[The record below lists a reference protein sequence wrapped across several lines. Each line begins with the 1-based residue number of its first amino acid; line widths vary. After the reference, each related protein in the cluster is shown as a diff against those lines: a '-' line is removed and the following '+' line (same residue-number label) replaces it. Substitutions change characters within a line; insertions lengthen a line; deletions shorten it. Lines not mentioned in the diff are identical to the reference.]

1 MQDIFEYVKYDNTSA
16 TPCPAGLKAVN
27 TGSTLGAEC
36 LRIKPGMEKLASRF
50 ETRRYLALL
59 GGKDPFSICQTLFL
73 ICQTGQVFADSACN
87 CFCWMPSS
95 HLPPPQTHM
104 LK

>member
-1 MQDIFEYVKYDNTSA
+1 MQDIFDYVKYDNTSA
-16 TPCPAGLKAVN
+16 TPCPAGLSAVN

-59 GGKDPFSICQTLFL
+59 GGELPFPICQACLVL
-73 ICQTGQVFADSACN
+73 ADSA
-87 CFCWMPSS
+87 
-95 HLPPPQTHM
+95 
-104 LK
+104 